1 MPFLYIKFYLSHV
14 SAIIKAKKLKGE
26 MRNYMEDQK
35 MGTMPVNKLLLTMA
49 APMILSMMVG
59 ALYNIVDNI
68 FVSHYSEDA
77 LTAVSLAFPIQNV
90 IVALGTGV
98 GVGVNAL
105 LSRLLGEKKQEA
117 VNKTALNGILLSFM
131 VYFILLIFGICGVKW
146 FYRIQTSESSI
157 CTMGSAYLSI
167 ICIFS
172 FGQIFQLVLE
182 KLLQSTGRT
191 TYTMITQ
198 ITGAVINII
207 LDPVLIFGYF
217 GLPAM
222 GTAGAAIATVTGQII
237 AMTLGLIFNLKY
249 NKEIQF
255 SIQYLKPDMYYLKN
269 ICSVGIPAGIT
280 MFISSI
286 MSFGINKILLAF
298 STTAAAVFGAYF
310 KLYTFVSMAAF
321 GLNNALISIVAYN
334 LGTKKHDRI
343 KQSIRLSGIYS
354 ALIGVIG
361 LILLQLF
368 PKQIMTAFHASDNM
382 TAMGITA
389 LRITSM
395 SFVFA
400 CVSIMVCYALQGLS
414 IGIPSMVISAARQV
428 IILLPAAYFL
438 GKSFAVT
445 GVWMAFPVTE
455 VIVTLIACIYLKQ
468 VLKKL

>member
-1 MPFLYIKFYLSHV
+1 
-14 SAIIKAKKLKGE
+14 
-26 MRNYMEDQK
+26 MEEQK

-49 APMILSMMVG
+49 APMILSMMIG
-59 ALYNIVDNI
+59 ALYNIVDSI
-68 FVSHYSEDA
+68 FVSNYSENA
-77 LTAVSLAFPIQNV
+77 LTAVSLAFPIQNI

-117 VNKTALNGILLSFM
+117 VNKTALNGLTLSFI
-131 VYFILLIFGICGVKW
+131 VYFFLLLFGLFGVKW
-146 FYRIQTSESSI
+146 FYNIQTTETSI
-157 CTMGSAYLSI
+157 CAMGTSYLTI
-167 ICIFS
+167 VCIFS

-191 TYTMITQ
+191 AYTMVTQ

-207 LDPVLIFGYF
+207 LDPILIFGYF

-222 GTAGAAIATVTGQII
+222 GTAGAAIATVIGQVI

-255 SIQYLKPDMYYLKN
+255 SFQLLKPDTYYIKS

-286 MSFGINKILLAF
+286 MSFGINKILLTF

-334 LGTKKHDRI
+334 LGTGKHDRI
-343 KQSIRLSGIYS
+343 KKSIQLSGIYS
-354 ALIGVIG
+354 ALIGAIG

-368 PKQIMTAFHASDNM
+368 PEQIMQAFNASDTM
-382 TAMGITA
+382 TSMGITA
-389 LRITSM
+389 LRITSI
-395 SFVFA
+395 SFIFA

-414 IGIPSMVISAARQV
+414 IGTPSMIISAARQV

-438 GKSFAVT
+438 GKSFRVT
-445 GVWMAFPVTE
+445 GVWAAFPLTE
-455 VIVTLIACIYLKQ
+455 IIVMVIACIYLRHI
-468 VLKKL
+468 LKKL

>member
-1 MPFLYIKFYLSHV
+1 
-14 SAIIKAKKLKGE
+14 
-26 MRNYMEDQK
+26 MEEQK

-49 APMILSMMVG
+49 APIILSMIIG
-59 ALYNIVDNI
+59 ALYNIVDSI
-68 FVSHYSEDA
+68 FVSNYGEDA
-77 LTAVSLAFPIQNV
+77 LTAVSLAFPIQNI

-105 LSRLLGEKKQEA
+105 LSRLLGEKNQEA
-117 VNKTALNGILLSFM
+117 VNKTASNGLLLSFA
-131 VYFILLIFGICGVKW
+131 VYFILLAFGLFGVKW
-146 FYRIQTSESSI
+146 FYKIQTDNSSI
-157 CTMGSAYLSI
+157 CAMGYSYLSI

-191 TYTMITQ
+191 VYTMITQ

-207 LDPVLIFGYF
+207 LDPILIFGYF

-222 GTAGAAIATVTGQII
+222 GTAGAAVATVIGQVI

-249 NKEIQF
+249 NREIQF
-255 SIQYLKPDMYYLKN
+255 SFHALKPDGYYIKN

-286 MSFGINKILLAF
+286 MSFGINKMLLTF

-343 KQSIRLSGIYS
+343 KQAIRLSGIYS
-354 ALIGVIG
+354 ALIGLIG
-361 LILLQLF
+361 LILLQLL
-368 PKQIMTAFHASDNM
+368 PAQIMQAFNASETM
-382 TAMGITA
+382 TAIGIPA
-389 LRITSM
+389 LRITST
-395 SFVFA
+395 SFIFA
-400 CVSIMVCYALQGLS
+400 CVSIMICYALQGLS
-414 IGIPSMVISAARQV
+414 IGVPSMIISAARQV
-428 IILLPAAYFL
+428 IILLPLAYFL
-438 GKSFAVT
+438 GKAFEVT
-445 GVWMAFPVTE
+445 GVWLAFPITE
-455 VIVTLIACIYLKQ
+455 AIVMIVSCIYLRC
-468 VLKKL
+468 VMKKYN

>member
-1 MPFLYIKFYLSHV
+1 
-14 SAIIKAKKLKGE
+14 
-26 MRNYMEDQK
+26 

-49 APMILSMMVG
+49 APIILSMIIG
-59 ALYNIVDNI
+59 ALYNIVDSI
-68 FVSHYSEDA
+68 FVSNYGEDA
-77 LTAVSLAFPIQNV
+77 LTAVSLAFPIQNI

-105 LSRLLGEKKQEA
+105 LSRLLGEKNQEA
-117 VNKTALNGILLSFM
+117 VNKTASNGLLLSFA
-131 VYFILLIFGICGVKW
+131 VYFILLAFGLFGVKW
-146 FYRIQTSESSI
+146 FYKIQTDNSSI
-157 CTMGSAYLSI
+157 CAMGYSYLSI

-191 TYTMITQ
+191 VYTMITQ

-207 LDPVLIFGYF
+207 LDPILIFGYF

-222 GTAGAAIATVTGQII
+222 GTAGAAVATVIGQVI

-249 NKEIQF
+249 NREIQF
-255 SIQYLKPDMYYLKN
+255 SFHALKPDGYYIKN

-286 MSFGINKILLAF
+286 MSFGINKMLLTF

-343 KQSIRLSGIYS
+343 KQAIRLSGIYS
-354 ALIGVIG
+354 ALIGLIG
-361 LILLQLF
+361 LILLQLL
-368 PKQIMTAFHASDNM
+368 PAQIMQAFNASETM
-382 TAMGITA
+382 TAIGIPA
-389 LRITSM
+389 LRITST
-395 SFVFA
+395 SFIFA
-400 CVSIMVCYALQGLS
+400 CVSIMICYALQGLS
-414 IGIPSMVISAARQV
+414 IGVPSMIISAARQV
-428 IILLPAAYFL
+428 IILLPLAYFL
-438 GKSFAVT
+438 GKAFEVT
-445 GVWMAFPVTE
+445 GVWLAFPITE
-455 VIVTLIACIYLKQ
+455 AIVMIVSCIYLRC
-468 VLKKL
+468 VMKKYN